1 MKRDIV
7 LLPLKEAIE
16 NYSELIKKYAM
27 NDRDIGNG
35 LFIYVPENLRIDI
48 PYKSSLGN
56 DNSYDIFYTL
66 IILAPNSQLT
76 YINETSLDNK
86 KTSVSKFVDV
96 YIDLGAHLYFLNLSR
111 NSRETNE
118 TSKFYFSLR
127 ENAMG
132 DLFFMDL
139 GEGFVKKDVEVAL
152 LGENATSNIKGLYIL
167 EENKLLQYHILQEH
181 IAPFTNSNL
190 VYKGILKDNSK
201 GIFKGEIRI
210 EREAKQSNAFQVN
223 HNLILGKNPSID
235 TTPILEIK
243 TDDLKRCTHG
253 ATVGKVD
260 EEVLFYMKT
269 RGLDDKDAF
278 KLLSVGFLEEIV
290 EKLPS
295 DSIKLEVWKYIKER
309 LEVNS

>member
-1 MKRDIV
+1 
-7 LLPLKEAIE
+7 
-16 NYSELIKKYAM
+16 
-27 NDRDIGNG
+27 
-35 LFIYVPENLRIDI
+35 
-48 PYKSSLGN
+48 
-56 DNSYDIFYTL
+56 
-66 IILAPNSQLT
+66 
-76 YINETSLDNK
+76 
-86 KTSVSKFVDV
+86 
-96 YIDLGAHLYFLNLSR
+96 
-111 NSRETNE
+111 
-118 TSKFYFSLR
+118 
-127 ENAMG
+127 MG